1 MIKHSDINL
10 LRELSS
16 RSRGARHPGA
26 RSGRL
31 NVHSGA
37 CAPGSPNDSPLATIS
52 DAMYRYVLLLLAL
65 FLVACGSAPPPRQP
79 QALEQANAAEK
90 DARRALKGGELLRA
104 QHGFA
109 KTLAL
114 RQALDDT
121 AGVATTLINLSTVTH
136 QLHEDAAAL
145 TWLDKI
151 LLEKE
156 RIYAPEFHLTAGFR
170 KAVILTNLA
179 RLDEAESTLQ
189 LAEKI
194 CEKKCT
200 TRFGIDALRA
210 RLLLLKGD
218 AEGSLALAQA
228 LSKEAQAGKEEQA
241 NALRVVAAAEEKL
254 ARFASALQH
263 YQAVLEMD
271 KSLALGA
278 RIGEDLSGM
287 ARVSKQ
293 LGHDEEAAMYAR
305 RAALVNEALSR
316 K

>member
-16 RSRGARHPGA
+16 RSRGARHPHV
-26 RSGRL
+26 L

-37 CAPGSPNDSPLATIS
+37 CAPGSPNDSSLATIS
-52 DAMYRYVLLLLAL
+52 VAMYRYVLLSLL
-65 FLVACGSAPPPRQP
+65 LVACGSAPPPRLP

-114 RQALDDT
+114 RQSLDD
-121 AGVATTLINLSTVTH
+121 ADGVATTLINLATVTH
-136 QLHEDAAAL
+136 KLHEDEAAL
-145 TWLDKI
+145 VWLDKI
-151 LLEKE
+151 LLEKG
-156 RIYAPEFHLTAGFR
+156 RLYAPEFHLTAAFR

-179 RLDEAESTLQ
+179 RLDEAESALQ
-189 LAEKI
+189 LAEKN
-194 CEKKCT
+194 CSKKCA
-200 TRFGIDALRA
+200 TRFGIDALHA

-218 AEGSLALAQA
+218 ADGALALAQA
-228 LSKEAQAGKEEQA
+228 LSKEANAGKEEQA
-241 NALRVVAAAEEKL
+241 NALRIVAAAEEKL
-254 ARFASALQH
+254 LRFADALQH

-271 KSLALGA
+271 KALALGD

-287 ARVSKQ
+287 ARASKQ
-293 LGHDEEAAMYAR
+293 LGRDDEAAMYAR